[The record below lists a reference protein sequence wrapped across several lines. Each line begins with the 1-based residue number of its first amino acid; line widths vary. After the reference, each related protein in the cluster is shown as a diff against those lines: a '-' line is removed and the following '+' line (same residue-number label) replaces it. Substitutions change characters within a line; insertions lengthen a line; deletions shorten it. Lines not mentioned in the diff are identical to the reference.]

1 MAAKIIQSDTRPFN
15 RIAVDPITLD
25 IAENALRNARTEMDA
40 VLFRTAMSPG
50 IREQHD
56 AFPMIANQ
64 EGKMVVGQF
73 GSFLY
78 GFINGYEGTIEDG
91 DIFITN
97 DPYSCNGAVSH
108 LNDWLLMMPIFH
120 EGKLV
125 SWAAMFGHM
134 TDVGGKVPGS
144 LPTDA
149 KMIFEEGMIVPPT
162 KIFRKGELAEEVLNI
177 MLHNCR
183 MPEWNK
189 SDFFAIIAALR
200 LAERRVRENIER
212 FGVDTYISAMW
223 DMLDRNKAAM
233 GAIIQM
239 IIPEG
244 DHKAH
249 FEDWIDDDG
258 MGNGPYRI
266 ACSLWRE
273 GEVAHFDF
281 SDSDPQS
288 LSSINFLLNEE
299 MFKMF
304 FGAFTINLFDPQI
317 LFNDGFYDLV
327 EVHIPEGCILKPK
340 KPAALSCRTHML
352 GRIFDLM
359 GGLLGQGAPDALN
372 AAGFSDS
379 PHFMY
384 SGFNEQGEWYQL
396 FQIGFGGVPG
406 RPAGDG
412 PDGHSMWP
420 AFTNVPN
427 EFLEAYFPLR
437 IREYATIP
445 DSGGAGLHRGGNG
458 ITIAYEMME
467 KGEISIHDDRWLTYP
482 WGVNGGEPGRRSTK
496 RLVRTDGSE
505 ENIPSKCDR
514 IAVNPGDILYFN
526 TWGGGG
532 WGNPLERDPELVA
545 LDVSRKLVTED
556 GARRYGVV
564 LSRGKV
570 DKKATEKLRNKMAGS
585 QSKQLFN
592 RGFDSIEELKK
603 RCKAETGFEPPA
615 APVFHRFMQAAE

>member
-1 MAAKIIQSDTRPFN
+1 MATRARHDRVEPRGKR
-15 RIAVDPITLD
+15 RIASAPPHPPARGADAIRAQTVHRISRRAMLMGARIIETDTTPFSRVTVDPITLD
-25 IAENALRNARTEMDA
+25 IVENALRNARNEMDA

-64 EGKMVVGQF
+64 DGKMVVGQF

-78 GFINGYEGTIEDG
+78 GFINGYDGTIEDG

-120 EGKLV
+120 QGKLV

-149 KMIFEEGMIVPPT
+149 KMIYEEGLIVPPT
-162 KIFRKGELAEEVLNI
+162 KIYRAGALQDDLLAILLANT
-177 MLHNCR
+177 R

-212 FGVDTYISAMW
+212 FGADTYISRDAGHAGPQQGG
-223 DMLDRNKAAM
+223 DGRDHPDDHPR
-233 GAIIQM
+233 
-239 IIPEG
+239 G

-258 MGNGPYRI
+258 MGNGPYKI
-266 ACSLWRE
+266 ACTLHRE
-273 GEVAHFDF
+273 GEVAIFDF
-281 SDSDPQS
+281 SGSDPQS
-288 LSSINFLLNEE
+288 FSSINFLLNEE

-327 EVHIPEGCILKPK
+327 EVRIPEGSILKPK

-359 GGLLGQGAPDALN
+359 GGLLGQGAPEALN

-384 SGFNEQGEWYQL
+384 SGFGPRASGTSCSRSASAVFRAGPWATAR
-396 FQIGFGGVPG
+396 
-406 RPAGDG
+406 RPFA
-412 PDGHSMWP
+412 
-420 AFTNVPN
+420 V
-427 EFLEAYFPLR
+427 
-437 IREYATIP
+437 
-445 DSGGAGLHRGGNG
+445 AGLHQRAQRVPRGLFPAAHPR
-458 ITIAYEMME
+458 IC
-467 KGEISIHDDRWLTYP
+467 HD
-482 WGVNGGEPGRRSTK
+482 PGQRRRGPASRRQRHHH
-496 RLVRTDGSE
+496 RL
-505 ENIPSKCDR
+505 
-514 IAVNPGDILYFN
+514 
-526 TWGGGG
+526 
-532 WGNPLERDPELVA
+532 RD
-545 LDVSRKLVTED
+545 
-556 GARRYGVV
+556 
-564 LSRGKV
+564 
-570 DKKATEKLRNKMAGS
+570 AGS
-585 QSKQLFN
+585 RRDLDP
-592 RGFDSIEELKK
+592 R
-603 RCKAETGFEPPA
+603 
-615 APVFHRFMQAAE
+615 